1 MATIVGIECADGVLL
16 AGDRTL
22 TTDGTVRSTD
32 KRHVFDYGAVG
43 AAAAGEAGA
52 LDTFS
57 RELAAEIREYR
68 TERSVPVRIDPLAR
82 MASSLS
88 ASTGTE
94 ALVAAPDA
102 GGAPRL
108 RVVYADGSVVD
119 DDRGALGSGAAL
131 ALGQLD
137 AAGEVTLAGAADL
150 VDDLFAAVAERDPG
164 TGTDVDVYRLA
175 AED

>member
-1 MATIVGIECADGVLL
+1 MATIVGIECVDGVLL

-22 TTDGTVRSTD
+22 ATDGTIRSTD
-32 KRHVFDYGAVG
+32 KRHVFDHGAVG
-43 AAAAGEAGA
+43 AAAVGEAGA

-57 RELAAEIREYR
+57 RELESDVRRYR

-88 ASTGTE
+88 ARTGAE

-102 GGAPRL
+102 DGTPRL

-137 AAGEVTLAGAADL
+137 AAGELTLADAADL
-150 VDDLFAAVAERDPG
+150 VDDLFAAVAERDPA
-164 TGTDVDVYRLA
+164 TGTDVDVYRHA
-175 AED
+175 AGD